1 MRTQFRGQLWGAAVL
16 AAGFASQAAAVN
28 VENHRVPYFG
38 LGYDHLITDSA
49 REAGDGRGFQ
59 LTFGVPMEAERSAI
73 ELRFFDAGIE
83 DRFVASAPG
92 NTDGKK
98 DYQTGMM
105 VDYVH
110 DFGAV
115 LGGGE
120 SFKGLKPFITAG
132 GGFIQEDVQGDKHMH
147 LTASLGAGV
156 LVPIGWKGWALR
168 LDARVQPQSNSE
180 SVSQDLGFADDRS
193 VLVDYVVNLGLQI
206 PMTLFF
212 DRPVAAK
219 EEPDCPVAVVN
230 AETGRRDC
238 TVDSD
243 RDGVDDTADGCPG
256 TPAGTAVDAKGCA
269 QAKAPADADADGVA
283 DDDDD
288 CPDTPKGLKVDDEGC
303 VVAQKTSLAGV
314 TFQPNSAKL
323 TAEGRTTLD
332 AVGETLKRQE
342 DLKVEIAGHTD
353 SVGSDA
359 YNTLLSQQRA
369 DAVRTYLSGKG
380 IDGDRMTAVGYGEA
394 EPVASN
400 DTDDGRRANRR
411 VEFRITTD

>member
-1 MRTQFRGQLWGAAVL
+1 MRTQFRAPLWGAAVL
-16 AAGFASQAAAVN
+16 ATGFASQAAAVN
-28 VENHRVPYFG
+28 VDNYRVPYFG
-38 LGYDHLITDSA
+38 LAYDHLITDGA
-49 REAGDGRGFQ
+49 REAGDGAGFQ
-59 LTFGVPMEAERSAI
+59 LTFGVPMDSERNAI
-73 ELRFFDAGIE
+73 ELRFFDAGID
-83 DRFVASAPG
+83 DRFP
-92 NTDGKK
+92 DGDK

-115 LGGGE
+115 LGGGD

-132 GGFIQEDVQGDKHMH
+132 AGFIQEDVLADKHMH
-147 LTASLGAGV
+147 LAANLGAGV
-156 LVPIGWKGWALR
+156 LVPIGWKGWAVR
-168 LDARVQPQSNSE
+168 LDARVQPQSNGE
-180 SVSQDLGFADDRS
+180 SVSQDNGFADDRS

-212 DRPVAAK
+212 DRPVATK
-219 EEPDCPVAVVN
+219 DEPDCPVAVVN

-238 TVDSD
+238 AADSD
-243 RDGVDDTADGCPG
+243 GDGVDDTADDCPG
-256 TPAGTAVDAKGCA
+256 TPTGTAVDARGCA
-269 QAKAPADADADGVA
+269 KAKAAADADADGVA
-283 DDDDD
+283 DDKDD
-288 CPDTPKGLKVDDEGC
+288 CPNTPKGLKVDDKGC

-323 TAEGRTTLD
+323 TAEGRATLD
-332 AVGETLKRQE
+332 TVAATLDRQE

-353 SVGSDA
+353 SVGSEA

-369 DAVRTYLSGKG
+369 DAVRTYLAGKG
-380 IDGDRMTAVGYGEA
+380 IAGDRMTAVGYGEG

-400 DTDDGRRANRR
+400 DTDEGRRANRR